1 LAGYPKNESLPDID
15 AFGQP
20 VQIRIAYL
28 ILYKLFAFV
37 IMPKKNNSLLFI
49 NEAKKLYQ
57 KEFIKWFKLTAEI
70 NPVLKWFRQAN

>member
-1 LAGYPKNESLPDID
+1 MIEAILKNESLPDID

-28 ILYKLFAFV
+28 IYTSSLLSCL
-37 IMPKKNNSLLFI
+37 KKATNNSDLI

-57 KEFIKWFKLTAEI
+57 KRIHQM
-70 NPVLKWFRQAN
+70 V